1 MTWTNRLRLFGGIL
15 GVLVI
20 VAALTLVFNQ
30 RQTKVTSL
38 DATVATDTYDV
49 GAAYGG
55 TVTKQFVNEGDVVA
69 KGDKL
74 FTLQSVPLQQ
84 DLSNGLELTD
94 NEAYDVDAKAG
105 TLTYKATVAGQVTS
119 LKAKL
124 GNALGTGAPF
134 ASISVVGSE
143 FVDAKY
149 LLSPRD
155 YDRVVEGST
164 VDILLPNN
172 QIVTGTVTTIEV
184 ATENAKALTEVRVDS
199 KELSDAS
206 LDNLTKNGTPV
217 IATLQ
222 LRDDGPLAGVND
234 QVFDFLRQIGLK

>member
-15 GVLVI
+15 GVLLV

-30 RQTKVTSL
+30 RQIKVTSL

-55 TVTKQFVNEGDVVA
+55 TVTKQYVNEGDVVA

-84 DLSNGLELTD
+84 DLSNGLKLSD

-143 FVDAKY
+143 FVDAK
-149 LLSPRD
+149 
-155 YDRVVEGST
+155 
-164 VDILLPNN
+164 
-172 QIVTGTVTTIEV
+172 
-184 ATENAKALTEVRVDS
+184 
-199 KELSDAS
+199 
-206 LDNLTKNGTPV
+206 
-217 IATLQ
+217 
-222 LRDDGPLAGVND
+222 
-234 QVFDFLRQIGLK
+234 